1 MSARSRPAE
10 GAPLPALRMPVKILA
25 LFAAIIVLAPVQLL
39 VLALTHGPASMVLP
53 ALFHRLVCVVL
64 GLRVEVRGTPVASSH
79 AVFISN
85 HLSHLDIP
93 VIGSVLRACFVAKDD
108 IRDWPLFGPLARLQ
122 HTVFVSR
129 NPRRVAEVASA
140 LGAALAEGHR
150 LVLFPEGTTSDGNSV
165 LPFKSS
171 VFAVL
176 ADPALRQVVLQP
188 MTLELLAVDGKSIAG
203 GGDRDRDRYA
213 YHGDMQLLP
222 HLLAF
227 MRGSGARLRLTL
239 HAPLPDVAGMS
250 RKALATLAHARV
262 SQAAQAADGGHP
274 MEAVQ

>member
-1 MSARSRPAE
+1 MKTGICASAHPAE
-10 GAPLPALRMPVKILA
+10 GERLSTLRTTFKTLA
-25 LFAAIIVLAPVQLL
+25 LLAAIVLLAPMQLL
-39 VLALTHGPASMVLP
+39 VLAVTRGSASMVLP

-64 GLRVEVRGTPVASSH
+64 GLQVEVRGAPVASKQ

-108 IRDWPLFGPLARLQ
+108 IREWPVFGGLARLQ

-140 LGAALAEGHR
+140 LAAALAAGHR
-150 LVLFPEGTTSDGNSV
+150 LVLFPEGTTSDGSTV

-176 ADPALRQVVLQP
+176 SDPALRHVVLQP
-188 MTLELLAVDGKSIAG
+188 FTLELLAVDGRTIAG
-203 GGDRDRDRYA
+203 GGDRDRYA
-213 YHGDMQLLP
+213 YHGGMTLLP

-227 MRGSGARLRLTL
+227 MRGSGARLRMTL
-239 HAPLPDVAGMS
+239 HAPLPDAAGLT
-250 RKALATLAHARV
+250 RKALAALAHARV
-262 SQAAQAADGGHP
+262 AQVH
-274 MEAVQ
+274 